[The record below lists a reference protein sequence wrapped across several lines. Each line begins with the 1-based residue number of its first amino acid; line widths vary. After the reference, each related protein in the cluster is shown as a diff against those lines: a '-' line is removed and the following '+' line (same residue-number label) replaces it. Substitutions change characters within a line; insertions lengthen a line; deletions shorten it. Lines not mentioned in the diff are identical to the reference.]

1 MLIGELAG
9 RTGTTAKTLR
19 FYEDEGLLPEPHRT
33 PGGYRDYPGATVERV
48 GFIRSAQQAGLT
60 LRQIGEILDIR
71 DGGRPPCEHVG
82 ILIDQRLAEVEQR
95 IAELEQTRDRL
106 RELARRTGDVDP
118 AECSGYCDIIRPEA
132 AAGAGSGERP

>member
-1 MLIGELAG
+1 VNSRAG
-9 RTGTTAKTLR
+9 PERRRRRCASTKTRACCPSPIARQADTATT
-19 FYEDEGLLPEPHRT
+19 
-33 PGGYRDYPGATVERV
+33 PGATVERV